1 MRAEAAVPAPG
12 ASRFPSAAEGCA
24 LTLEGMGGG
33 GLSLTRAPSPT
44 PGGAGGDWYTTANM
58 LQFGVRRCGKFAVVY
73 PFGEVAPIATW
84 GNVRG
89 AAAAALDFVYNRKFA
104 AARCAR
110 LQRIFGCI
118 PC

>member
-1 MRAEAAVPAPG
+1 MALPRA
-12 ASRFPSAAEGCA
+12 S
-24 LTLEGMGGG
+24 
-33 GLSLTRAPSPT
+33 SPT
-44 PGGAGGDWYTTANM
+44 SGVAGGDWYTTATM
-58 LQFGVRRCGKFAVVY
+58 LQVGARRCGKFAVVY
-73 PFGEVAPIATW
+73 PVGEVAMIATW

-89 AAAAALDFVYNRKFA
+89 AADAALDFVYNLKFA